1 MLIKGGSCALYYRC
15 GTLQQLLPGGMMPDR
30 TTVIFL
36 GVIATGLW
44 AFMAPAFAGGAVA
57 IGLPSDVAKDGV
69 SLGLSSN
76 YTEVEAKRRAMANC
90 PKISK
95 SLCKV
100 LTTFKDQCATA
111 AIDPQAGTPGFGWS
125 LGANIQDAEKKAL
138 AKCEETAGPKRRGAC
153 VVRIKG
159 TCDGSAK

>member
-1 MLIKGGSCALYYRC
+1 
-15 GTLQQLLPGGMMPDR
+15 MPDR

-76 YTEVEAKRRAMANC
+76 YTEVEANAGRWPIAMISAQKSPRAFAR
-90 PKISK
+90 S
-95 SLCKV
+95 
-100 LTTFKDQCATA
+100 
-111 AIDPQAGTPGFGWS
+111 
-125 LGANIQDAEKKAL
+125 
-138 AKCEETAGPKRRGAC
+138 
-153 VVRIKG
+153 
-159 TCDGSAK
+159 